1 MKRETKII
9 YYTDELNDEFSG
21 TDFVPRKID
30 GSYSYE
36 GGVLRKIG
44 HIFWYHMI
52 AIPCAY
58 LFLYFKF
65 RHKIVNRHLLK
76 EAKGAYFLYGNH
88 TQQLADALIPTISSR
103 PKDMYVIV
111 HADNVSMPFLGKINS
126 SMGAIPLPDT
136 GEAAKNFM
144 MFVKSKVAEGNPVTI
159 YPEAHIWPYYTGI
172 RPFKDA
178 SFGYPIQCSVP
189 VYCFTNT
196 YQRRKNSQK
205 PRLVT
210 YIDGPFYADE
220 SLSKKEQKEK
230 LRNQVYETMMERSKS
245 NTVELVK
252 YIKAN
257 KKPEEE
263 TAVKE
268 SMQGKGL

>member
-1 MKRETKII
+1 MKQETKII

-36 GGVLRKIG
+36 GGFLRKIG

-52 AIPCAY
+52 AIPSAY

-65 RHKIVNRHLLK
+65 RHKIINRHLLK
-76 EAKGAYFLYGNH
+76 DAKGAYFLYGNH
-88 TQQLADALIPTISSR
+88 TQQLADALIPTIISR

-111 HADNVSMPFLGKINS
+111 HADNVSMPFLGKINP

-144 MFVKSKVAEGNPVTI
+144 RFVKDKVAEGKPVTI

-178 SFGYPIQCSVP
+178 SFGYPIQCDVP

-196 YQRRKNSQK
+196 YQKRGNGRKAQI
-205 PRLVT
+205 VT

-220 SLSKKEQKEK
+220 SLSKKEQKRK
-230 LRNQVYETMMERSKS
+230 LRNQVYEAMVERSKN
-245 NTVELVK
+245 NTVELIK
-252 YIKAN
+252 YIK
-257 KKPEEE
+257 EEE
-263 TAVKE
+263 KP
-268 SMQGKGL
+268 